1 MKFAK
6 TLALSAITAASVA
19 TVPAYAASGFY
30 GFVNAALYS
39 TSGDDGNDAVDSLDE
54 AGRIRA
60 QGNTL
65 SGSRFGFRGSKSA
78 HGLTGGVQIEYA
90 VRHGSGSSPGMRHA
104 YASLGGNWGTVR
116 LGQTDSA
123 TNGAA
128 EVDLTGN
135 AIAGYNGNY
144 DGSAVTF
151 SALDSPLSRT
161 QLIRYDSPKF
171 AQIVQIRVSL
181 APEGGSETTDVERR
195 SGTSGTNLQANGVD
209 VVEITETDAL
219 NAHAISFALRFD
231 GKTATGK
238 FLGVIASDTLGG
250 ELDGDTASNLAVSG
264 SYKFTNGLALTANY
278 ASRSYHGDFDP
289 ASIFHGK
296 VGYDFGQGVIIS
308 ANFASYTGRVS
319 TADNEPDAPTGSYF
333 GLQWYKKWKPI
344 NTEVYAFF
352 RSTTLTTPQTGG
364 ADDEEQSETVL
375 GAGMRVQFGV
385 TFDGDQLS
393 VM

>member
-19 TVPAYAASGFY
+19 TAPAYAASGFY

-39 TSGDDGNDAVDSLDE
+39 TSGDDGNEDVDSLEE

-60 QGNTL
+60 DGNSL

-78 HGLTGGVQIEYA
+78 HGLTGGVQIEYG
-90 VRHGSGSSPGMRHA
+90 VSHGSGSNPGMRHA

-135 AIAGYNGNY
+135 AIAGYNSDYDNTSVNFGN
-144 DGSAVTF
+144 
-151 SALDSPLSRT
+151 LDPLSRV
-161 QLIRYDSPKF
+161 QLLRYDSPKF
-171 AQIVQIRVSL
+171 AKIIQIRVSL
-181 APEGGSETTDVERR
+181 APEAGSATTD
-195 SGTSGTNLQANGVD
+195 TATP
-209 VVEITETDAL
+209 

-231 GKTATGK
+231 GNTSTGK

-250 ELDGDTASNLAVSG
+250 DVAGDTASNLAVSG

-278 ASRSYHGDFDP
+278 ASRSFNAGDGEDLD
-289 ASIFHGK
+289 ASSLFHGK
-296 VGYDFGQGVIIS
+296 VGYDFGNGVIIS
-308 ANFASYTGRVS
+308 ANFASYTGLN
-319 TADNEPDAPTGSYF
+319 TIEINNADVD
-333 GLQWYKKWKPI
+333 
-344 NTEVYAFF
+344 V
-352 RSTTLTTPQTGG
+352 
-364 ADDEEQSETVL
+364 
-375 GAGMRVQFGV
+375 
-385 TFDGDQLS
+385 
-393 VM
+393 